1 MALPAY
7 FSLTGSKQGKIEG
20 SCDIKGHEGKILVQG
35 HEHIIDIPVNI
46 QTGLASGK
54 RVHHPLVIRKAIDKS
69 SPKLLQALTTG
80 ETITEALLELA
91 HIDKNGQE
99 VIYFTKKIENAI
111 VISVETRTDNILD
124 PNTNRY
130 PDWEFVSFTYSKITE
145 TFKDGGIEATD
156 SWTGN

>member
-1 MALPAY
+1 MALPGY
-7 FSLTGSKQGKIEG
+7 FSLTGAKQGKIEG

-35 HEHIIDIPVNI
+35 STHTVNIPVNI

-54 RVHHPLVIRKAIDKS
+54 RVHHPLTIRKAIDKS

-80 ETITEALLELA
+80 ETITQAILEYA

-99 VIYFTKKIENAI
+99 VIYFTKKIENAVI
-111 VISVETRTDNILD
+111 ISVVQETENILD
-124 PNTNRY
+124 SATTKF
-130 PDWEFVSFTYSKITE
+130 PDWEIVSLTYSKITA
-145 TFKDGGIEATD
+145 TFKEGGIEATD